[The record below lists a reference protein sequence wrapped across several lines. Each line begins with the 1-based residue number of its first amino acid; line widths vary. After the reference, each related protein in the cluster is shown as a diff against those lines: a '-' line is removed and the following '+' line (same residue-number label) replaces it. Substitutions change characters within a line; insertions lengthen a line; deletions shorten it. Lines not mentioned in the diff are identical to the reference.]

1 MRMMLLKTVPRLTG
15 GAGVMGLALALMG
28 SGCAGSGGTGATV
41 KDEGAYTLGGQPK
54 ADSRWVSG
62 SLGLHTQ
69 VGGSGVRDVRK
80 PVR

>member
-1 MRMMLLKTVPRLTG
+1 MNMMLMKGMPGLTR
-15 GAGVMGLALALMG
+15 GVAVMALALALTG
-28 SGCAGSGGTGATV
+28 SGCAGSGGGGAMAE
-41 KDEGAYTLGGQPK
+41 DQGAYTLGRQPGP
-54 ADSRWVSG
+54 DSKWVSG